1 LATRFTAGYAAGAPI
16 VRRALNAFLGEDDAS
31 EEELRGLW
39 LACRAAVDL
48 WEDDIWEGLAI
59 RHLQRAREAGALTV
73 LPLALSQRI
82 SAHTFAGELAAGASL
97 IEEVHA
103 ATEAT
108 GSHIP
113 PYGRLVLAAWRGREA
128 EASKLKAIVKE
139 VASRGEGLGVTV
151 TQWARAVLY
160 NGLGRDED
168 ALAAAER
175 ASGHPEDLAFFKLI
189 VAAVRSGNMERAAA
203 ALERLSEITR
213 ASGTDWA
220 LGIEARSRA
229 LLSEGDAAERLYRE
243 AIERLGRTHERVELG
258 RAPSRL
264 WRMAAP

>member
-1 LATRFTAGYAAGAPI
+1 VP
-16 VRRALNAFLGEDDAS
+16 
-31 EEELRGLW
+31 
-39 LACRAAVDL
+39 
-48 WEDDIWEGLAI
+48 
-59 RHLQRAREAGALTV
+59 
-73 LPLALSQRI
+73 
-82 SAHTFAGELAAGASL
+82 
-97 IEEVHA
+97 
-103 ATEAT
+103 
-108 GSHIP
+108 
-113 PYGRLVLAAWRGREA
+113 LVLAAWRGREA
-128 EASKLKAIVKE
+128 DASKLIEANVKE
-139 VASRGEGLGVTV
+139 GVSRGEGLGVTV

-160 NGLGRDED
+160 NGLGRYED

-175 ASGHPEDLAFFKLI
+175 ASGHPEDLAFFNWGLVELI